1 MPHLSFEVS
10 EPLEENDVEPFA
22 EWVTELYAEVMNTG
36 TGHVAVTVRDDA
48 ALAMGRAEAG
58 EPVAV
63 LDADVRAGRPFE
75 KRRELASAVIE
86 EMEDRLGVPAE
97 NTYVVYTEHAGEDF
111 ILAEGPL
118 ASWSVEEDDE
128 GPPGIE

>member
-48 ALAMGRAEAG
+48 ALAMGRADPG

-86 EMEDRLGVPAE
+86 EMSDRWGVPAE
-97 NTYVVYTEHAGEDF
+97 NAYVVYTEHAGEDF

-118 ASWSVEEDDE
+118 ASWSVDE